1 MQVVLRT
8 GLLGS
13 LPRTV
18 GSTNVL
24 RLATGL
30 DLVTNLS
37 KLAIDDTKREGLPV
51 CSVHSIACCLPCP
64 SFPSVELAR
73 MFLSK
78 LNLKLARSL
87 LGAC

>member
-1 MQVVLRT
+1 MLLKIQVVLRT

-30 DLVTNLS
+30 DLVINLS
-37 KLAIDDTKREGLPV
+37 KLSIDDSKREGLPV
-51 CSVHSIACCLPCP
+51 SVTAII
-64 SFPSVELAR
+64 FY
-73 MFLSK
+73 F
-78 LNLKLARSL
+78 
-87 LGAC
+87 